1 MGTPAPPEQAPARG
15 PDWLPE
21 GRSAE
26 PRAPGADQ
34 AGERI
39 DPAIQ
44 RTSAWFGASA
54 MWSGLVAPIFHRV
67 VAPRGQAPAEL
78 PEPEAFK
85 AEVYRFMD
93 YGMWL
98 YPVGLAMLERFFQS
112 LDELPVDLRAALPL
126 RAAFADARGQWEQ
139 DQPTFRDLSLL
150 IDWVGGGGDPGKVT
164 GRILNAR
171 FKLGPLGLKWLHD
184 TAHHFYDP
192 LRKLGPGGQAIIAA
206 LQGSGVDAA
215 PQPQTA
221 KAGAPASGTQ
231 EVRQDDDGPYL
242 ALRQRLFGIGTQ
254 GERPS
259 SPPSLTEAALAESLA
274 GLDAASKARLYDDA
288 LVGEVLLQS
297 SLSPSAVKAI
307 TLQLDPVEQLYN
319 ACTGQDEEAL
329 GERSRFEVLRDHL
342 QALPGEAHRA
352 QRQRL
357 LRHAPLVD
365 DVINTLPADE
375 HTQVIRLITTGSL
388 QPDVAEQLLLAARAG
403 DGAEVVRLTLA
414 HGRHAA
420 FQAGRFNLPLREALA
435 PLSQLVEADGLKVV
449 PYHLV
454 LGAWGEQPASSNDPA
469 TDQLFAVVNPDPRAD
484 LPLNLAEEAELE
496 GFIQRHA
503 DAIEEAVNQILDQE
517 ESDGWVDSAQN
528 VARSVFTFVAPR
540 AVEDAVNASFATDD
554 ELLDAVRAF
563 SHEAASAHM
572 VGLWR
577 RAGRH
582 LGKVLRGEVDRR
594 LGGDALETRIAR
606 LFTPSAV
613 AAVRGVFAME
623 VDAATVGSFGGRA
636 ARAGDGQRKAGQGAV
651 PLHQALAEVQCGAG
665 SLSQHVAEHAA
676 KLFEELDEFSA
687 DRDDVEALW
696 QAYREPADAALR
708 EVAGKIGDQRAP
720 HAIELLA
727 NAYRGQGSELGRDLA
742 RQFDGEALSALQTSL
757 GLDPASV
764 AARAAGTD
772 QERSAAAQYATARQ
786 DVDAVFAALA
796 ALHPASQPA
805 RIEAAGALLHSK
817 LGGASFAAP
826 APGLASVRDDGR
838 SAAARSGDG
847 EVKSFAA
854 LYLRECGIEPQ
865 RHALEIARGLVRGGH
880 PAGRDAITQAL
891 GVEPGA
897 LEAEVVADAA
907 DQAGP
912 QLGPENRFLVAPGFT
927 RETAIASAERLWTL
941 LHGDGNSNLLTQ
953 ELARHT
959 AEEQRLIHVA
969 FRQLSGG
976 IDLLFYVR
984 QAERGARQVQIDP
997 ATGLELERSPSH
1009 AGGLQQTPTW
1019 VAMNVGGRGTEAGRK
1034 LVDDEAVDVRGSAAA
1049 RHELASVAE
1058 LGKVDA
1064 RGAIESALLMRRSE
1078 VKDHEA
1084 STNSLYQAVESASDA
1099 EARALLED
1107 DGLLARLRE
1116 TLAPHEWRRVSLAL
1130 TGQLRLADMLASRCH
1145 GTSGS
1150 WFDQTDEDGMRADVR
1165 AYFQQRRV
1173 AIEKELGGRPRDP
1186 EAQDG
1191 FELVVNA
1198 RLRAECSAMLAN
1210 PVVANIIDDELSGTD
1225 RGGVEDAILKGGEGG
1240 IDGMLMTEGDW
1251 SEDEEQVLAAL
1262 RAMPPGERARRARDP
1277 EFVRRVLAIMNTE
1290 DSVRDAM
1297 WLLTSQAAEGRADNL
1312 VALEQ
1317 ASRSSADA
1325 AGDID
1330 FDEKEIFRR
1339 LLALRPDE
1347 LELLRGD
1354 LRLCGQLL
1362 GAVDDDQVEAVRK
1375 LLSFAVPG
1383 ASALGLGS
1391 AAAVKVDAAEQ
1402 RRLGL
1407 TYGLVREKLVLAASI
1422 GEWEDVLRAG
1432 LEAYRADLR
1441 PRGARAVDPGRSGQ
1455 PSDAGAASASPEA
1468 EETRLRGE
1476 LALET
1481 GALLADSG
1489 LLPYQIQIVRQA
1501 IERITDPSAELL
1513 RQQLGTWNDDEEDIA
1528 AAIATASDEQL
1539 VGEWTSVRSLP
1550 AEGAASLRDMY
1561 EIWQA
1566 ARARRDALQPSDP
1579 GAMWGEPPPGL
1590 AEAEAAVVQARAQ
1603 FANHPIVESRSFE
1616 RLLLPHAGTVTD
1628 DSDPRAPEGTLR
1640 ADEYR
1645 RWRKLLLD
1653 RVPRLPAPLIA
1664 AAIGAEGDADAQTLI
1679 HNPVREELA
1688 RAEERA
1694 YEHRKSRGE
1703 RTNHDVADI
1712 VAGAEGTIADRRQD
1726 DHQRRVR
1733 EAMTGTDPSDYNEY
1747 SGEEQADL
1755 QRTGE
1760 AADQALGGYREA
1772 KSAAGDVAAVVVGTI
1787 ATVVVS
1793 ALLPGVGTGL
1803 AAAFWSVAFGAVAG
1817 AAGAGAAALTREGVE
1832 GEDYD
1837 LTDNALRELA
1847 LGVASGAALGFG
1859 QGFTAALKGRLAVG
1873 MTSREA
1879 ARQVTRVIVSQAA
1892 ATPATSG
1899 LAKLARELG
1908 EDYLEALLQG
1918 VLAGGATT
1926 VTDVDAWIAVF
1937 NQGLDALGPA
1947 LERKIRELPASAL
1960 RQSLQAALEGLG
1972 KRVLPKSRR
1981 HAQGD
1986 GDGDGAGPR
1995 GRSGAGGRAVDTGRA
2010 VVGQLPQALA
2020 GALAAIGVSEEAWR
2034 AEGWEELPAR
2044 FVTEVLESLKSAGLE
2059 ARLAHAATRS
2069 RLLAAARELH
2079 LNRHRLVGSE
2089 ARLFMCQAAS
2099 DDGPTTIDEFLARRR
2114 EGLDEAAGDADG
2126 EAKARYER
2134 WVREAGDDAELARRR
2149 AQGPGAAP
2157 RPRGR
2162 PGFEILGP
2170 RQELVLLQ
2178 QRASQ
2183 DLAGLARL
2191 EGRVRAGFDRL
2202 GATGDHSARATRR
2215 HELGEASQVLRQAR
2229 QQLVELRDRLSAAQA
2244 RLEAARAR
2252 AEGGAEVGGNDPASE
2267 AERAQRVIDD
2277 ARAELEAIFARL
2289 AGVHAATRGDDA
2301 DLAPAGAAPP
2311 PPSGRDTTPEPAR

>member
-1 MGTPAPPEQAPARG
+1 MGTPAPPEQAQARA

-21 GRSAE
+21 GGAAE
-26 PRAPGADQ
+26 PRGPGGDE
-34 AGERI
+34 AGERV

-44 RTSAWFGASA
+44 RSAAWFGASA
-54 MWSGLVAPIFHRV
+54 MWSGLVAPIFQRV
-67 VAPRGQAPAEL
+67 VAPRGQAPAAL

-126 RAAFADARGQWEQ
+126 RTAFADARGQWEQ
-139 DQPTFRDLSLL
+139 DQPTFRDLGLL

-164 GRILNAR
+164 GRILTAR
-171 FKLGPLGLKWLHD
+171 FKLGPLGLGWLRN

-192 LRKLGPGGQAIIAA
+192 LRKLGQGGQAIIAA
-206 LQGSGVDAA
+206 LRGESEVDVA
-215 PQPQTA
+215 PQQPA
-221 KAGAPASGTQ
+221 KGAPGPGTQ
-231 EVRQDDDGPYL
+231 EGQQDDDGPYL
-242 ALRQRLFGIGTQ
+242 ALRQRLFGIGKQ

-259 SPPSLTEAALAESLA
+259 SPPALTEAELAAALA
-274 GLDAASKARLYDDA
+274 GLDGASKARLYDDA

-297 SLSPSAVKAI
+297 SLSPSAVQAI

-319 ACTGQDEEAL
+319 ACTGRDDEAL

-365 DVINTLPADE
+365 NVINPLAADE

-403 DGAEVVRLTLA
+403 DGAEVVRVTLA
-414 HGRHAA
+414 HGRDAA

-484 LPLNLAEEAELE
+484 LPLNRTEEAELE
-496 GFIQRHA
+496 EFIQRHA
-503 DAIEEAVNQILDQE
+503 GAVEDAVNQILDQE
-517 ESDGWVDSAQN
+517 EDGDLIDDAQN
-528 VARSVFTFVAPR
+528 LVRGLFTLVAPR

-554 ELLDAVRAF
+554 EILGAVRAF

-582 LGKVLRGEVDRR
+582 LGKALREEVDRR
-594 LGGDALETRIAR
+594 LGSDALETRLAR
-606 LFTPSAV
+606 LFTPGAV
-613 AAVRGVFAME
+613 AAVRGAFAME

-651 PLHQALAEVQCGAG
+651 PLHQALAEVQCGSG

-676 KLFEELDEFSA
+676 MLYEELDELSP

-696 QAYREPADAALR
+696 QAFREPADAALR

-727 NAYRGQGSELGRDLA
+727 NAYRPHGSELGHDLA
-742 RQFDGEALSALQTSL
+742 TRFEGEALAGLQTTL
-757 GLDPASV
+757 GLDSASV

-772 QERSAAAQYATARQ
+772 QERTAAAQYASARQ
-786 DVDAVFAALA
+786 DVDAVFAALG

-805 RIEAAGALLHSK
+805 RIEAAGALLASK
-817 LGGASFAAP
+817 LGGATFAAP
-826 APGLASVRDDGR
+826 APGLASVRDDGQ
-838 SAAARSGDG
+838 AVAARPGSA
-847 EVKSFAA
+847 EVSSFAA
-854 LYLRECGIEPQ
+854 LYLRECGIEPR

-880 PAGRDAITQAL
+880 PAG
-891 GVEPGA
+891 PGA
-897 LEAEVVADAA
+897 IAAALRVEAGAIEAEAVADAA
-907 DQAGP
+907 DQQGP
-912 QLGPENRFLVAPGFT
+912 QIGPDNRFLVAPGFT

-941 LHGDGNSNLLTQ
+941 LHGEGHSNLLTL

-976 IDLLFYVR
+976 IDLLFYAR

-997 ATGLELERSPSH
+997 ETGLEVERSSSQP
-1009 AGGLQQTPTW
+1009 AGPPQAQTW
-1019 VAMNVGGRGTEAGRK
+1019 VSMNVGGGGSAAGHK
-1034 LVDDEAVDVRGSAAA
+1034 LVDDDTVAVRGSAAA
-1049 RHELASVAE
+1049 RQELASVAQ

-1064 RGAIESALLMRRSE
+1064 RGAIESALLLRSSE

-1084 STNSLYQAVESASDA
+1084 SLNSLYQAVEGASDA

-1107 DGLLARLRE
+1107 DGLLGRVRE
-1116 TLAPHEWRRVSLAL
+1116 ALAPHEWRRVSLAL

-1165 AYFQQRRV
+1165 AYFQRRRV
-1173 AIEKELGGRPRDP
+1173 TIEKDLGGRPRDP

-1191 FELVVNA
+1191 FDLVVNA

-1210 PVVANIIDDELSGTD
+1210 PVVKNIIDDELSGTE
-1225 RGGVEDAILKGGEGG
+1225 RGGLEDAILKGGEGG

-1277 EFVRRVLAIMNTE
+1277 EFVRRVLDIMDTE
-1290 DSVRDAM
+1290 ASVRDAM
-1297 WLLTSQAAEGRADNL
+1297 WLLTSQAAEGKADNL

-1317 ASRSSADA
+1317 ASRSAADA

-1391 AAAVKVDAAEQ
+1391 AQAVQVDAGEQ

-1441 PRGARAVDPGRSGQ
+1441 PRAAAAVGPGRTSGQ
-1455 PSDAGAASASPEA
+1455 PRKAGADAAPASPEA
-1468 EETRLRGE
+1468 EEARLRGE

-1481 GALLADSG
+1481 GALLGDSG
-1489 LLPYQIQIVRQA
+1489 LLPYQVHIVRQA

-1528 AAIATASDEQL
+1528 AAISSASDEQL

-1550 AEGAASLRDMY
+1550 AEGSASLRDMY
-1561 EIWQA
+1561 EIWRA
-1566 ARARRDALQPSDP
+1566 ARARCEALQASDP
-1579 GAMWGEPPPGL
+1579 AALWGPPPPGL
-1590 AEAEAAVVQARAQ
+1590 AEAEAAAQDARAR
-1603 FANHPIVESRSFE
+1603 FANHPIVESSSFE
-1616 RLLLPHAGTVTD
+1616 RTLLPHAGTVTD
-1628 DSDPRAPEGTLR
+1628 ASDPRAPDGALR

-1645 RWRKLLLD
+1645 HWRKLLLE
-1653 RVPRLPAPLIA
+1653 RVPTLPVPLIA
-1664 AAIGAEGDADAQTLI
+1664 AALGAEGDAEAVALI
-1679 HNPVREELA
+1679 HNPVRQELA
-1688 RAEERA
+1688 RADERA

-1703 RTNHDVADI
+1703 RTNHDVADA
-1712 VAGAEGTIADRRQD
+1712 VADAEGTVADRRQD
-1726 DHQRRVR
+1726 DYQRRVR
-1733 EAMTGTDPSDYNEY
+1733 EAMTGTRPSDYNEY
-1747 SGEEQADL
+1747 SREEQADL
-1755 QRTGE
+1755 RQQGE
-1760 AADQALGGYREA
+1760 AADQALGGYRGA
-1772 KSAAGDVAAVVVGTI
+1772 KAAAGDVAAVVVGTVV
-1787 ATVVVS
+1787 TVVVS

-1803 AAAFWSVAFGAVAG
+1803 AAAFWSVAFGAAAG

-1859 QGFTAALKGRLAVG
+1859 QGVTAALKGRLAVG
-1873 MTSREA
+1873 MTGREA
-1879 ARQVTRVIVSQAA
+1879 ARQVARAIASNAA
-1892 ATPATSG
+1892 SSPATSG

-1908 EDYLEALLQG
+1908 EDYLESLLQA
-1918 VLAGGATT
+1918 VLAEGAAT
-1926 VTDVDAWIAVF
+1926 VTDIDAWLAVF

-1947 LERKIRELPASAL
+1947 LERKIRDLPASAL
-1960 RQSLQAALEGLG
+1960 RQSLQAALDVLG
-1972 KRVLPKSRR
+1972 KRVLPKSKRS
-1981 HAQGD
+1981 AD
-1986 GDGDGAGPR
+1986 GDGDGHR
-1995 GRSGAGGRAVDTGRA
+1995 GRPGAGGRAADTATA
-2010 VVGQLPQALA
+2010 VVRQLPPALA
-2020 GALAAIGVSEEAWR
+2020 GALAAVGVSEEAWR

-2044 FVTEVLESLKSAGLE
+2044 FLVEVLESLKSAGLE
-2059 ARLAHAATRS
+2059 ARLQHAATRS
-2069 RLLAAARELH
+2069 RLLGAARDLH
-2079 LNRHRLVGSE
+2079 RNRHRLVGSE
-2089 ARLFMCQAAS
+2089 ARQFMCAAVT
-2099 DDGPTTIDEFLARRR
+2099 DDGPATVDDFLRERRK
-2114 EGLDEAAGDADG
+2114 GLDEAAGDADA
-2126 EAKARYER
+2126 ETRARFER
-2134 WVREAGDDAELARRR
+2134 WVREAGDDVELARRR
-2149 AQGPGAAP
+2149 GQGPEAAP
-2157 RPRGR
+2157 RPRAR
-2162 PGFEILGP
+2162 PGFELLTA
-2170 RQELVLLQ
+2170 RQELVQLH

-2183 DLAGLARL
+2183 DLAGLAQL
-2191 EGRVRAGFDRL
+2191 EARVQAGFDRL
-2202 GATGDHSARATRR
+2202 GATGDHATTSARR
-2215 HELGEASQVLRQAR
+2215 HDLGEAARVVRQAR
-2229 QQLVELRDRLSAAQA
+2229 QQLVELRDRLAVAQA
-2244 RLEAARAR
+2244 RLEVARAR
-2252 AEGGAEVGGNDPASE
+2252 AEGRAEVGGADTAAE
-2267 AERAQRVIDD
+2267 AERAQRVLDD

-2289 AGVHAATRGDDA
+2289 AGVHAATRA
-2301 DLAPAGAAPP
+2301 DTDGPPGGAAPSAP
-2311 PPSGRDTTPEPAR
+2311 PGQSKAPEQAR